1 MESSSPPQP
10 PTPPQPVQ
18 PLEPRGGFFEAL
30 MDTRFDHLIT
40 PKLIRFLYVV
50 SMIVLALGALVVVVS
65 AFTHSAGSGIIA
77 LILAPL
83 GALVYLIVVRLWL
96 ELIVVTFKIR
106 DAAEQVADNTS
117 RQGA

>member
-1 MESSSPPQP
+1 MESSPQSVQPQP
-10 PTPPQPVQ
+10 PASPA
-18 PLEPRGGFFEAL
+18 GFFESL
-30 MDTRFDHLIT
+30 MDTRFDNLIT

-50 SMIVLALGALVVVVS
+50 SIVLLAIGALVVVVS
-65 AFTHSAGSGIIA
+65 AFAHSAGSGIVA

-83 GALVYLIVVRLWL
+83 GALIYLIVVRLWL

-117 RQGA
+117 RQTA